1 MKLFEFQ
8 HDENTVLACEVPEN
22 CCLFCVHM
30 NHFWYTID
38 DGIYLTECNQCHDN
52 CAGLKGNCKHF
63 KSHW

>member
-8 HDENTVLACEVPEN
+8 HDEKTVLACKAPEK

-30 NHFWYTID
+30 AQFWYTIE
-38 DGIYLTECNQCHDN
+38 DGIYLTECNQNHDN

>member
-8 HDENTVLACEVPEN
+8 HDESTVLACKVPDN
-22 CCLFCVHM
+22 CCLFCVYLYE
-30 NHFWYTID
+30 FWYTID
-38 DGIYLTECNQCHDN
+38 DGIYLTSCNQNHDN